1 MVEAVAAVTATA
13 DATAGKFLVTLSNQI
28 GGQQVGLLPYFF
40 VQPSGYLAFSSSVDS
55 LDADLIA
62 SHVAKFRSVT
72 PTLLSR

>member
-28 GGQQVGLLPYFF
+28 GGQQVGLLPYFL
-40 VQPSGYLAFSSSVDS
+40 YS
-55 LDADLIA
+55 LPAISRPHPALIQIDADPIA
-62 SHVAKFRSVT
+62 SHVEKFRSVT